1 MRKRDIQSF
10 SLKLND
16 LKEYEQI
23 KAQTQKNTEKAAGSN
38 EATQKPPGFLFST
51 GPKTK
56 QEIRDRIGMPME

>member
-23 KAQTQKNTEKAAGSN
+23 KAQNSKNNDKSGGGDNTQKTS
-38 EATQKPPGFLFST
+38 GFLFST